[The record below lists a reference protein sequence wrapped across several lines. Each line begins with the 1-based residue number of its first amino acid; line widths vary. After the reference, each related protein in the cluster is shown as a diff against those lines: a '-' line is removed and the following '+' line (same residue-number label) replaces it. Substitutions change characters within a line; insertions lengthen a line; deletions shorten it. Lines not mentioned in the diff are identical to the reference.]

1 VPTGAVFRWAR
12 RSKDIELGSI
22 QLGFE
27 LTTLERGAGGRVDE
41 RGVHRALDSQEN
53 LMQEHLMTVPCT
65 HLFQKRPAVVE
76 KTIEDVSVDR
86 HRFGQ
91 PARLLSPAQLDRFD
105 RSAASISS
113 STVFG

>member
-41 RGVHRALDSQEN
+41 RGVHRALDSQE
-53 LMQEHLMTVPCT
+53 HLMTVPGT